1 MLIREKQ
8 IGGQSSYD
16 IVEEIYHATGTKY
29 RIVAS
34 LGADAEPENARR
46 RRMAILLD
54 LERSLERLNPL
65 RGADPGIAR
74 KCNSL
79 VHRIERER
87 QKITKLT
94 SAIEQMAASA
104 EAPEENRAIPGDGLL
119 PRGNIRRLRLVA
131 NDSAA
136 AANKVHPD

>member
-8 IGGQSSYD
+8 IGGQSSYE

-29 RIVAS
+29 RIVVS
-34 LGADAEPENARR
+34 LGGDAEPENARR
-46 RRMAILLD
+46 RRMATLLD

-79 VHRIERER
+79 VHRIKRER
-87 QKITKLT
+87 QKITQLT
-94 SAIEQMAASA
+94 SAIEQMGASA
-104 EAPEENRAIPGDGLL
+104 EAPEGNRTNSGDGLL
-119 PRGNIRRLRLVA
+119 PRGNVKRLRLVP
-131 NDSAA
+131 SGPAA
-136 AANKVHPD
+136 AASKDRPD

>member
-8 IGGQSSYD
+8 IGGQSSYE
-16 IVEEIYHATGTKY
+16 IVEEIYHGTGTKY

-46 RRMAILLD
+46 RRMATLLD
-54 LERSLERLNPL
+54 LERSLDRLNPL
-65 RGADPGIAR
+65 RGADPGIQR

-79 VHRIERER
+79 LHRIERER
-87 QKITKLT
+87 EKITQLT
-94 SAIEQMAASA
+94 SAIEHMGASA
-104 EAPEENRAIPGDGLL
+104 EPPEENRATPGDGLL
-119 PRGNIRRLRLVA
+119 PRGKVNRLRLVA

-136 AANKVHPD
+136 AVNEDSSD